1 MTGQTK
7 KNKPNRRA
15 AALCLALLLCVS
27 AAGCS
32 AGETPSA
39 ESAAPAAAEAAPEAT
54 PEASAPAE
62 AEAEAEPDSAT
73 AAEPAAGSTVAAVAA
88 QDVPVFVPNDSGLT
102 QYTLQG
108 ETASVVS
115 PCGLTQYTLQGETTD
130 AAALVEKMAEKG
142 AFPADVVLEALD
154 ESDGVVRLQF
164 SGALQSYIDGASSAA
179 ALEAISKTFRAFYEA
194 GGRSIETLEIYAA
207 GEPVTVGGVAVD
219 CTVLMYGELPV
230 SGVVDEP

>member
-54 PEASAPAE
+54 PETTPEAPAPAE
-62 AEAEAEPDSAT
+62 AEAEAEPDNAT

-108 ETASVVS
+108 ET
-115 PCGLTQYTLQGETTD
+115 TD
-130 AAALVEKMAEKG
+130 AAALIEKMAEKG

-230 SGVVDEP
+230 SGVVEEP

>member
-39 ESAAPAAAEAAPEAT
+39 EGAAPAAAEAAPEAA

-88 QDVPVFVPNDSGLT
+88 QDVPVFVPNDS
-102 QYTLQG
+102 
-108 ETASVVS
+108 
-115 PCGLTQYTLQGETTD
+115 GLTQYTLQGETTD

-179 ALEAISKTFRAFYEA
+179 ALEAISKTFRAF
-194 GGRSIETLEIYAA
+194 
-207 GEPVTVGGVAVD
+207 
-219 CTVLMYGELPV
+219 
-230 SGVVDEP
+230 

>member
-39 ESAAPAAAEAAPEAT
+39 AGAAPAAAEAAPEAAPETT
-54 PEASAPAE
+54 PEAPAPAE

-88 QDVPVFVPNDSGLT
+88 QDVPVFVPNDS
-102 QYTLQG
+102 
-108 ETASVVS
+108 
-115 PCGLTQYTLQGETTD
+115 GLTQYTLQGETTD

-194 GGRSIETLEIYAA
+194 GGRPIETLEIYAA

-230 SGVVDEP
+230 SGVVEEP

>member
-39 ESAAPAAAEAAPEAT
+39 EGAAPAATETAPEAT
-54 PEASAPAE
+54 PETTPEAPAPAE
-62 AEAEAEPDSAT
+62 AEAEAEPDSAP
-73 AAEPAAGSTVAAVAA
+73 AAEPSTGSTVAAVAA
-88 QDVPVFVPNDSGLT
+88 QDVPVFVPNDS
-102 QYTLQG
+102 
-108 ETASVVS
+108 
-115 PCGLTQYTLQGETTD
+115 GLTQYTLQGETTD

-194 GGRSIETLEIYAA
+194 GGRPIETLEIYAA

-230 SGVVDEP
+230 SGVVEEP

>member
-27 AAGCS
+27 AGGCS

-39 ESAAPAAAEAAPEAT
+39 EGAAPAAAEAAPEAT
-54 PEASAPAE
+54 PEAPAPE
-62 AEAEAEPDSAT
+62 AEAEAEPDSAPA

-108 ETASVVS
+108 ET
-115 PCGLTQYTLQGETTD
+115 TD
-130 AAALVEKMAEKG
+130 AAALIEKMAEKG

-154 ESDGVVRLQF
+154 ESDGLVRLQF

-194 GGRSIETLEIYAA
+194 GGRPIETLEIYAA

-230 SGVVDEP
+230 SGVVEEP

>member
-39 ESAAPAAAEAAPEAT
+39 AGAAPAAAEAAPEAT

-62 AEAEAEPDSAT
+62 AEAEAEPDSASV
-73 AAEPAAGSTVAAVAA
+73 AAETDAGSTVAAVAA

-108 ETASVVS
+108 ET
-115 PCGLTQYTLQGETTD
+115 TD
-130 AAALVEKMAEKG
+130 AAALIEKMAEKG

-230 SGVVDEP
+230 SGVVEEP

>member
-39 ESAAPAAAEAAPEAT
+39 QGAAPAAAEAAPETT

-62 AEAEAEPDSAT
+62 AEAEAEPDSASA
-73 AAEPAAGSTVAAVAA
+73 AAETDAGSTIAAVAA
-88 QDVPVFVPNDSGLT
+88 QDVPVFVPNDS
-102 QYTLQG
+102 
-108 ETASVVS
+108 
-115 PCGLTQYTLQGETTD
+115 GLTQYTLQGETTD

-230 SGVVDEP
+230 SGVVEEP

>member
-39 ESAAPAAAEAAPEAT
+39 QGAAPAAAEAAPETTPETT
-54 PEASAPAE
+54 PEAPAPAE

-88 QDVPVFVPNDSGLT
+88 QDVPVFVPNDS
-102 QYTLQG
+102 
-108 ETASVVS
+108 
-115 PCGLTQYTLQGETTD
+115 GLTQYTLQGETTD

-194 GGRSIETLEIYAA
+194 GGRPIETLEIYAA

-230 SGVVDEP
+230 SGVVEEP

>member
-27 AAGCS
+27 TAGCS

-39 ESAAPAAAEAAPEAT
+39 EGAAPAAAEAAPEAT
-54 PEASAPAE
+54 PEATPEASAPAE
-62 AEAEAEPDSAT
+62 AEAETEPDSAT

-108 ETASVVS
+108 ET
-115 PCGLTQYTLQGETTD
+115 TD
-130 AAALVEKMAEKG
+130 AAALIEKMAEKG

-194 GGRSIETLEIYAA
+194 GGRPIETLEIYAA

-230 SGVVDEP
+230 SGVVEEP

>member
-39 ESAAPAAAEAAPEAT
+39 EGAAPAAAEAAPETT
-54 PEASAPAE
+54 PEAPAPAE
-62 AEAEAEPDSAT
+62 AEADSAT

-108 ETASVVS
+108 ET
-115 PCGLTQYTLQGETTD
+115 TD
-130 AAALVEKMAEKG
+130 AAALIEKMAEKG

-230 SGVVDEP
+230 SGVVEEP

>member
-39 ESAAPAAAEAAPEAT
+39 EGAAPAAAEAAPETT
-54 PEASAPAE
+54 PEAPAPAE

-73 AAEPAAGSTVAAVAA
+73 AAEPAAGSTIAAVAA
-88 QDVPVFVPNDSGLT
+88 QDVPVFVPNDS
-102 QYTLQG
+102 
-108 ETASVVS
+108 
-115 PCGLTQYTLQGETTD
+115 GLTQYTLQGETTD

-154 ESDGVVRLQF
+154 ESDGLVRLQF

-194 GGRSIETLEIYAA
+194 GGRPIETLEIYAA

-230 SGVVDEP
+230 SGVVEEP

>member
-39 ESAAPAAAEAAPEAT
+39 QGAAPAAAEAAPEAT
-54 PEASAPAE
+54 PEASAPE

-88 QDVPVFVPNDSGLT
+88 QDVPVFVPNDS
-102 QYTLQG
+102 
-108 ETASVVS
+108 
-115 PCGLTQYTLQGETTD
+115 GLTQYTLQGETTD

-194 GGRSIETLEIYAA
+194 GGRPIETLEIYAA

-230 SGVVDEP
+230 SGVVEEP

>member
-39 ESAAPAAAEAAPEAT
+39 EGAAPAAAEAAPETT
-54 PEASAPAE
+54 PEAPAPAE
-62 AEAEAEPDSAT
+62 AEAEAEPDSAPA
-73 AAEPAAGSTVAAVAA
+73 AAETDAGSTVAAVAA
-88 QDVPVFVPNDSGLT
+88 QDVPVFVPNDS
-102 QYTLQG
+102 
-108 ETASVVS
+108 
-115 PCGLTQYTLQGETTD
+115 GLTQYTLQGETTD

-230 SGVVDEP
+230 SGVVEEP

>member
-32 AGETPSA
+32 AGETASA
-39 ESAAPAAAEAAPEAT
+39 EGAAPAAAEATPEAT

-108 ETASVVS
+108 ET
-115 PCGLTQYTLQGETTD
+115 TD
-130 AAALVEKMAEKG
+130 AAALIEKMAEKG

-230 SGVVDEP
+230 SGVVEEP

>member
-39 ESAAPAAAEAAPEAT
+39 EGAAPAAAEAAPEAA

-62 AEAEAEPDSAT
+62 AEAEAEPDSAPA
-73 AAEPAAGSTVAAVAA
+73 AAEPTAGSTVAAVAA

-108 ETASVVS
+108 ET
-115 PCGLTQYTLQGETTD
+115 TD
-130 AAALVEKMAEKG
+130 AAALIEKMAEKG

-230 SGVVDEP
+230 SGVVEEP

>member
-15 AALCLALLLCVS
+15 AALCLALLLCIS

-39 ESAAPAAAEAAPEAT
+39 EGAAPAAAEAAPETT

-108 ETASVVS
+108 ET
-115 PCGLTQYTLQGETTD
+115 TD
-130 AAALVEKMAEKG
+130 AAALIEKMAEKG

-194 GGRSIETLEIYAA
+194 GGRPIETLEIYAA

-230 SGVVDEP
+230 SGVVEEP

>member
-1 MTGQTK
+1 MTGQAK

-39 ESAAPAAAEAAPEAT
+39 EGAAPAAAEAAPEAT
-54 PEASAPAE
+54 PEASAPE

-108 ETASVVS
+108 ET
-115 PCGLTQYTLQGETTD
+115 TD
-130 AAALVEKMAEKG
+130 AAALIEKMAEKG

-194 GGRSIETLEIYAA
+194 GGRPIETLEIYAA

-230 SGVVDEP
+230 SGVVEEP

>member
-27 AAGCS
+27 AGGCS
-32 AGETPSA
+32 AGKTPSA
-39 ESAAPAAAEAAPEAT
+39 ESAAPAAAEAAPEAA

-88 QDVPVFVPNDSGLT
+88 QDVPVFVPNDS
-102 QYTLQG
+102 
-108 ETASVVS
+108 
-115 PCGLTQYTLQGETTD
+115 GLTQYTLQGETTD

-194 GGRSIETLEIYAA
+194 GGRPIETLEIYAA

-230 SGVVDEP
+230 SGVVEEP

>member
-27 AAGCS
+27 AASCS

-39 ESAAPAAAEAAPEAT
+39 QGAAPAAAEAAPEAT
-54 PEASAPAE
+54 PEAPAPAE

-88 QDVPVFVPNDSGLT
+88 QDVPVFVPNDS
-102 QYTLQG
+102 
-108 ETASVVS
+108 
-115 PCGLTQYTLQGETTD
+115 GLTQYTLQGETTD

-194 GGRSIETLEIYAA
+194 GGRPIETLEIYAA

-230 SGVVDEP
+230 SGVVEEP

>member
-27 AAGCS
+27 AVGCS

-39 ESAAPAAAEAAPEAT
+39 EGAAPSAAEAAPEAT
-54 PEASAPAE
+54 PKAPAPAE

-108 ETASVVS
+108 ET
-115 PCGLTQYTLQGETTD
+115 TD
-130 AAALVEKMAEKG
+130 AAALIEKMAEKG

-154 ESDGVVRLQF
+154 ESDGLVRLQF

-194 GGRSIETLEIYAA
+194 GGRPIETLEIYAA

-230 SGVVDEP
+230 SGVVEEP

>member
-27 AAGCS
+27 TAGCS

-39 ESAAPAAAEAAPEAT
+39 QGAAPAAAEAAPEAT
-54 PEASAPAE
+54 PETTPEASAPAE
-62 AEAEAEPDSAT
+62 AEAEAKPDSASA
-73 AAEPAAGSTVAAVAA
+73 AAETDAGSTVAAVAA
-88 QDVPVFVPNDSGLT
+88 QDVPVFVPNDS
-102 QYTLQG
+102 
-108 ETASVVS
+108 
-115 PCGLTQYTLQGETTD
+115 GLTQYTLQGETTD

-194 GGRSIETLEIYAA
+194 GGRPIETLEIYAA

-230 SGVVDEP
+230 SGVVEEP

>member
-39 ESAAPAAAEAAPEAT
+39 QGAAPAAAEAT

-62 AEAEAEPDSAT
+62 AEAEAKPDSAT
-73 AAEPAAGSTVAAVAA
+73 AAEPSTGSTVAAVAA

-108 ETASVVS
+108 ET
-115 PCGLTQYTLQGETTD
+115 TD
-130 AAALVEKMAEKG
+130 AAALIEKMAEKG

-230 SGVVDEP
+230 SGVVEEP

>member
-39 ESAAPAAAEAAPEAT
+39 EGAAPAAAEAAPEAAPEAT
-54 PEASAPAE
+54 PEAPAPAE

-73 AAEPAAGSTVAAVAA
+73 AAEPSTGSTVAAVAA
-88 QDVPVFVPNDSGLT
+88 QDVPVFVPNDS
-102 QYTLQG
+102 
-108 ETASVVS
+108 
-115 PCGLTQYTLQGETTD
+115 GLTQYTLQGETTD

-194 GGRSIETLEIYAA
+194 GGRPIETLEIYAA

-230 SGVVDEP
+230 SGVVEEP

>member
-27 AAGCS
+27 AGGCS

-39 ESAAPAAAEAAPEAT
+39 QGAAPAAAEAAPEAT
-54 PEASAPAE
+54 PEASAPE
-62 AEAEAEPDSAT
+62 AEAEAKPDSASA
-73 AAEPAAGSTVAAVAA
+73 AAETAAGSTVAAVAA
-88 QDVPVFVPNDSGLT
+88 QDVPVFVPNDS
-102 QYTLQG
+102 
-108 ETASVVS
+108 
-115 PCGLTQYTLQGETTD
+115 GLTQYTLQGETTD

-164 SGALQSYIDGASSAA
+164 SGALQSYIDGAPSAA

-194 GGRSIETLEIYAA
+194 GGRPIETLEIYAA

-230 SGVVDEP
+230 SGVVEEP

>member
-39 ESAAPAAAEAAPEAT
+39 EGAAPAAAEAAPEAAPETT
-54 PEASAPAE
+54 PEAPAPAE

-88 QDVPVFVPNDSGLT
+88 QDVPVFVPNDS
-102 QYTLQG
+102 
-108 ETASVVS
+108 
-115 PCGLTQYTLQGETTD
+115 GLTQYTLQGETTD

-194 GGRSIETLEIYAA
+194 GGRPIETLEIYAA

-230 SGVVDEP
+230 SGVVEEP

>member
-39 ESAAPAAAEAAPEAT
+39 EGAAPAAAEAT
-54 PEASAPAE
+54 PEAAPETTPEAPAPAE

-108 ETASVVS
+108 ET
-115 PCGLTQYTLQGETTD
+115 TD
-130 AAALVEKMAEKG
+130 AAALIEKMAEKG

-194 GGRSIETLEIYAA
+194 GGRPIETLEIYAA

-230 SGVVDEP
+230 SGVVEEP

>member
-39 ESAAPAAAEAAPEAT
+39 EGAAPAAAEAAPETT

-62 AEAEAEPDSAT
+62 TEAEAEPDSAT
-73 AAEPAAGSTVAAVAA
+73 AAEPATGSTVAAVAA

-108 ETASVVS
+108 ET
-115 PCGLTQYTLQGETTD
+115 TD
-130 AAALVEKMAEKG
+130 AAALIEKMAEKG

-194 GGRSIETLEIYAA
+194 GGRPIETLEIYAA

-230 SGVVDEP
+230 SGVVEEP

>member
-15 AALCLALLLCVS
+15 AALCLALLLCVW

-39 ESAAPAAAEAAPEAT
+39 EGAAPAAAEAAPETT
-54 PEASAPAE
+54 PEAPAPAE
-62 AEAEAEPDSAT
+62 AEADSAT

-108 ETASVVS
+108 ET
-115 PCGLTQYTLQGETTD
+115 TD
-130 AAALVEKMAEKG
+130 AAALIEKMAEKG

-230 SGVVDEP
+230 SGVVEEPYTEVQTLEA

>member
-39 ESAAPAAAEAAPEAT
+39 QGAAPAAAEAAPGTT
-54 PEASAPAE
+54 PEAPAPAE
-62 AEAEAEPDSAT
+62 AEAEAKPDSASA
-73 AAEPAAGSTVAAVAA
+73 AAETDAGSTVAAVAA
-88 QDVPVFVPNDSGLT
+88 QDVPVFVPNDS
-102 QYTLQG
+102 
-108 ETASVVS
+108 
-115 PCGLTQYTLQGETTD
+115 GLTQYTLQGETTD

-230 SGVVDEP
+230 SGVVEEP

>member
-27 AAGCS
+27 AASCS

-39 ESAAPAAAEAAPEAT
+39 EGAAPAAAEAAPEAT

-108 ETASVVS
+108 ET
-115 PCGLTQYTLQGETTD
+115 TD
-130 AAALVEKMAEKG
+130 AAALIEKMAEKG

-194 GGRSIETLEIYAA
+194 GGRPIETLEIYAA

-230 SGVVDEP
+230 SGVVEEP

>member
-39 ESAAPAAAEAAPEAT
+39 EGAAPAAAEAAPEAT
-54 PEASAPAE
+54 PEAPAPE
-62 AEAEAEPDSAT
+62 AEAEAEPDSAPA

-108 ETASVVS
+108 ET
-115 PCGLTQYTLQGETTD
+115 TD
-130 AAALVEKMAEKG
+130 AAALIEKMAEKG

-154 ESDGVVRLQF
+154 ESDSLVRLQF

-207 GEPVTVGGVAVD
+207 GEPVTVGGVAID

-230 SGVVDEP
+230 SGVVEEP

>member
-32 AGETPSA
+32 AGETASA
-39 ESAAPAAAEAAPEAT
+39 EGAAPAAAEAAPETT
-54 PEASAPAE
+54 PEAPAPAE

-108 ETASVVS
+108 ET
-115 PCGLTQYTLQGETTD
+115 TD
-130 AAALVEKMAEKG
+130 AAALIEKMAEKG

-154 ESDGVVRLQF
+154 ESDGLVRLQF

-194 GGRSIETLEIYAA
+194 GGRPIETLEIYAA

-230 SGVVDEP
+230 SGVVEEP

>member
-39 ESAAPAAAEAAPEAT
+39 EGAAPAAAEAAPEAAPGTT
-54 PEASAPAE
+54 PEAPAPAE

-108 ETASVVS
+108 ET
-115 PCGLTQYTLQGETTD
+115 TD

-154 ESDGVVRLQF
+154 ESDGLVRLQF

-194 GGRSIETLEIYAA
+194 GGRPIETLEIYAA

-230 SGVVDEP
+230 SGVVEEP

>member
-27 AAGCS
+27 AGGCS
-32 AGETPSA
+32 AGETASA
-39 ESAAPAAAEAAPEAT
+39 EDAAPAAAEAT

-88 QDVPVFVPNDSGLT
+88 QDVPVFVPNDS
-102 QYTLQG
+102 
-108 ETASVVS
+108 
-115 PCGLTQYTLQGETTD
+115 GLTQYTLQGETTD

-194 GGRSIETLEIYAA
+194 GGRPIETLEIYAA

-230 SGVVDEP
+230 SGVVEEP

>member
-39 ESAAPAAAEAAPEAT
+39 AGAAPAAAEATPETT
-54 PEASAPAE
+54 PEAPAAE

-108 ETASVVS
+108 ET
-115 PCGLTQYTLQGETTD
+115 TD
-130 AAALVEKMAEKG
+130 AAALIEKMAEKG

-194 GGRSIETLEIYAA
+194 GGRPIETLEIYAA

-230 SGVVDEP
+230 SGVVEEP

>member
-32 AGETPSA
+32 AGETPSS
-39 ESAAPAAAEAAPEAT
+39 ESAAPAAAETAPEAT

-73 AAEPAAGSTVAAVAA
+73 AAEPSTGSTVAAVAA
-88 QDVPVFVPNDSGLT
+88 QDVPVFVPNDS
-102 QYTLQG
+102 
-108 ETASVVS
+108 
-115 PCGLTQYTLQGETTD
+115 GLTQYTLQGETTD

-194 GGRSIETLEIYAA
+194 GGRPIETLEIYAA

-230 SGVVDEP
+230 SGVVEEP

>member
-32 AGETPSA
+32 AGETASA
-39 ESAAPAAAEAAPEAT
+39 EGAAPAAAETAPEAT
-54 PEASAPAE
+54 PGTTPEAPAPAE

-88 QDVPVFVPNDSGLT
+88 QDVPVFVPNDS
-102 QYTLQG
+102 
-108 ETASVVS
+108 
-115 PCGLTQYTLQGETTD
+115 GLTQYTLQGETTD

-194 GGRSIETLEIYAA
+194 GGRPIETLEIYAA

-230 SGVVDEP
+230 SGVVEEP

>member
-39 ESAAPAAAEAAPEAT
+39 EGAAPAAAEAAPEAAPEAT
-54 PEASAPAE
+54 PEAPAAE

-73 AAEPAAGSTVAAVAA
+73 AAEPSTGSTVAAVAA

-108 ETASVVS
+108 ET
-115 PCGLTQYTLQGETTD
+115 TD
-130 AAALVEKMAEKG
+130 AAALIEKMAEKG

-154 ESDGVVRLQF
+154 ESDGIVRLQF

-194 GGRSIETLEIYAA
+194 GGRPIETLEIYAA

-230 SGVVDEP
+230 SGVVEEP

>member
-15 AALCLALLLCVS
+15 AALCLALLLCIS

-32 AGETPSA
+32 AGETASA
-39 ESAAPAAAEAAPEAT
+39 EGAAPSAAEAAPEAT
-54 PEASAPAE
+54 PKAPAPAE
-62 AEAEAEPDSAT
+62 AEAEAESDSAPA

-108 ETASVVS
+108 ET
-115 PCGLTQYTLQGETTD
+115 TD
-130 AAALVEKMAEKG
+130 AAALIEKMAEKG

-164 SGALQSYIDGASSAA
+164 SSALQSYIDGASSAA

-194 GGRSIETLEIYAA
+194 GGRPIETLEIYAA

-230 SGVVDEP
+230 SGVVEEP